1 MHFKVNPE
9 MTETVAYPPSSPD
22 CLTDPPKVQPSPSPS
37 TEVLVDN
44 PLPPEV
50 AETGS
55 EVAPLLIGGVVLV
68 VAGVITVLL
77 VNRRRGQA

>member
-1 MHFKVNPE
+1 M
-9 MTETVAYPPSSPD
+9 
-22 CLTDPPKVQPSPSPS
+22 
-37 TEVLVDN
+37 LVDN

-50 AETGS
+50 AATGS
-55 EVAPLLIGGVVLV
+55 EVAPLLIGGAVLV